1 MSEKSTPSAI
11 LPTPLRETALAYL
24 GGVFFGIDLVEKYV
38 LTPLRSNVE
47 RIARVIGRGNR
58 IALRGRRTRRHAR

>member
-24 GGVFFGIDLVEKYV
+24 GGVFFGIDLAEKYI
-38 LTPLRSNVE
+38 LTPLRNNVK
-47 RIARVIGRGNR
+47 RIARANGRGNR
-58 IALRGRRTRRHAR
+58 IALRGTRRHAH